1 MVWRIYS
8 AFKEIFM
15 SSSHHDATNHSAS
28 RFTPGVAVPDPTGRQ
43 AVGVAATAA
52 GTSPAAK
59 SPLPRYELQ
68 ALFISMTFVILYTL
82 MVMVASTAQA

>member
-1 MVWRIYS
+1 
-8 AFKEIFM
+8 M
-15 SSSHHDATNHSAS
+15 SSSHHNATNHSVS
-28 RFTPGVAVPDPTGRQ
+28 RFTPCVAMPDPTGRQ

-52 GTSPAAK
+52 GTPPGGK
-59 SPLPRYELQ
+59 SPLPRYEIQ